1 MKIVIYLFF
10 IISITFNA
18 NTKEIATLNILEI
31 LDKNIKYNR
40 FLQEIE
46 LIKNEFSNV
55 ILQKEEKIKNL
66 EIEIENNQ
74 LILNDQELNKKI
86 YNLEKEYEDLEKY
99 INKYN
104 YYIEYNINFNKTLL
118 LNAITECVKEISIQ
132 KNIDLVLNENNYF
145 ISNENLDITNET
157 LIKLESRIIDF
168 TILKEEKVF
177 EN

>member
-1 MKIVIYLFF
+1 
-10 IISITFNA
+10 
-18 NTKEIATLNILEI
+18 
-31 LDKNIKYNR
+31 
-40 FLQEIE
+40 
-46 LIKNEFSNV
+46 
-55 ILQKEEKIKNL
+55 NL